1 MEDSAQY
8 GAVRCS
14 MIQHSTV
21 QCSAVQQIGMVYNR
35 LSGCRETEGHV
46 TVSTV
51 Q

>member
-21 QCSAVQQIGMVYNR
+21 QCSAVQCR
-35 LSGCRETEGHV
+35 RSEWFTTGCRDVERQKGT
-46 TVSTV
+46 
-51 Q
+51 